1 MNERDNPGTGSA
13 ADGSTAPYKY
23 EYKYKYLYQQ
33 QSPEAATIH
42 SSDADSKGVQTS
54 ESGQSSTPPPE
65 GEKTPGPV
73 TADKGKG
80 RKRGVLLI
88 IALAF
93 ILAGLAWWL
102 YYVFVLSVHET
113 TDDAYVNGDMV
124 TISSRTDGT
133 VVEVGVEDTDRVQA
147 GQVLVRLDPVDAKI
161 SLLNAEGQL
170 GQAVRNASQQI
181 EQARQADAAV
191 AQRRAEYQQRLS
203 EYQRRHPL
211 LAEHAVS
218 SEDVDNGR
226 RAVDAARAALA
237 QADYSAAAAH
247 AQVNGS
253 TITDFPSVI
262 QARAQFLNAWVNH
275 FNDAVISPIDGYAAR
290 RQVQVG
296 QHVQAGQ
303 TLLTVVPLRDLWIDA
318 NFKETQLK
326 NIRIGQ
332 PVKITTDLY
341 GDQAY
346 HGKVVGLDAGTG
358 AAFALLPAENATGN
372 WIKVVQR
379 LPVRVELDADELAKH
394 PLRIGL
400 STYTTVDTHDRDG
413 KVLATVPRAKPLLST
428 EVYQHELENA
438 DQAADAIIQA
448 NAAPAKGN

>member
-1 MNERDNPGTGSA
+1 MNERDNPGTGA
-13 ADGSTAPYKY
+13 ASEGSTAPYKY

-33 QSPEAATIH
+33 QSPDASETEPPTKAASSPAAKDAEPVSAGPEA
-42 SSDADSKGVQTS
+42 
-54 ESGQSSTPPPE
+54 
-65 GEKTPGPV
+65 KTPEP
-73 TADKGKG
+73 TEKGKG
-80 RKRGVLLI
+80 KKRGVLLV
-88 IALAF
+88 IALIF
-93 ILAGLAWWL
+93 ILAGLAWYL
-102 YYVFVLSVHET
+102 YYLFVLSVHET

-124 TISSRTDGT
+124 TISSRTNGT
-133 VVEVGVEDTDRVQA
+133 VVEVGVEDTDRVVA

-191 AQRRAEYQQRLS
+191 AQRRSEYQQRLS

-218 SEDVDNGR
+218 REDVDNGR

-237 QADYSAAAAH
+237 QAEYSAAAAR

-253 TITDFPSVI
+253 KITDFPSVI

-275 FNDAVISPIDGYAAR
+275 FNDAIISPIDGYAAR

-296 QHVQAGQ
+296 QRVQAGQ

-332 PVKITTDLY
+332 PVKITTDQY
-341 GDQAY
+341 GDQVF
-346 HGKVVGLDAGTG
+346 HGKVAGLDAGTG

-400 STYTTVDTHDRDG
+400 STYTTIDTHDTEG

-428 EVYQHELENA
+428 DVYQHELQHA

-448 NAAPAKGN
+448 NAAPVTGN